1 MARISSAPSAEPW
14 EAPVHAVQVVGDV
27 APPALRMG
35 TGTEVL
41 VDVQRREHLPP
52 FEHLGESAAHHRR
65 GRRIGQVGA
74 VEQDTPLA
82 EVAVVQV
89 EETAD
94 QAPALLRTTSLY
106 FRIDEA
112 RRPAF
117 EDDLRRLVDG
127 LGGTV
132 ETTLATV
139 LMTARRTD
147 A

>member
-1 MARISSAPSAEPW
+1 
-14 EAPVHAVQVVGDV
+14 
-27 APPALRMG
+27 MG
-35 TGTEVL
+35 ERHGL
-41 VDVQRREHLPP
+41 
-52 FEHLGESAAHHRR
+52 
-65 GRRIGQVGA
+65 A
-74 VEQDTPLA
+74 VEQAAGLFDD
-82 EVAVVQV
+82 VAVVVEPAQV

-94 QAPALLRTTSLY
+94 QALALLRTTSLY

-139 LMTARRTD
+139 LMTARRTG